1 MNAMTDETMALSV
14 TEATMQDWKAAM
26 TLLREAP
33 QPVVA
38 PRTVLWPEDV
48 LPVARRVGPVA
59 RRCRVASASV
69 KSEVVR
75 PRVAGAGAVYWW
87 LLALALAL
95 AVALVI

>member
-14 TEATMQDWKAAM
+14 TEATMQDWMAAM

-38 PRTVLWPEDV
+38 PRTVLWPEDA
-48 LPVARRVGPVA
+48 LPVTRRVAPVA
-59 RRCRVASASV
+59 GRRRVASASV
-69 KSEVVR
+69 KSEAVR
-75 PRVAGAGAVYWW
+75 PRVAGALYWW
-87 LLALALAL
+87 LLALAL

>member
-14 TEATMQDWKAAM
+14 TEATMQDWMAAM

-48 LPVARRVGPVA
+48 LPVTRRVAPVA
-59 RRCRVASASV
+59 SRRRVASASV
-69 KSEVVR
+69 QSEVVR
-75 PRVAGAGAVYWW
+75 PRVAGAGAVYWG
-87 LLALALAL
+87 LLALALA
-95 AVALVI
+95 AALVI

>member
-14 TEATMQDWKAAM
+14 TEATMQDWMAAM

-38 PRTVLWPEDV
+38 PRNVFWPEDV
-48 LPVARRVGPVA
+48 LPVTRRVAPVA
-59 RRCRVASASV
+59 GRRRVASASV

-87 LLALALAL
+87 LLALALA
-95 AVALVI
+95 VALVI